1 MKRFLLAQLIILLSL
16 YSSAQEDL
24 VIKGTKKVDKKYT
37 PQQVIDSINK
47 RFPDAKAV
55 AYYETTPATIERGWT
70 VTTED
75 NLNASAD
82 VDYYTVSFKQEGLQY
97 YGLYD
102 RNGQLLECKIQQKLD
117 ELPEPVVA
125 SLKAIA
131 KDYPGYKVVE
141 KNYFK
146 QQNYSKHK
154 EYYEVTAKNG
164 DKVKKLYYKEDGTL
178 IKMK

>member
-1 MKRFLLAQLIILLSL
+1 
-16 YSSAQEDL
+16 
-24 VIKGTKKVDKKYT
+24 
-37 PQQVIDSINK
+37 
-47 RFPDAKAV
+47 
-55 AYYETTPATIERGWT
+55 
-70 VTTED
+70 
-75 NLNASAD
+75 
-82 VDYYTVSFKQEGLQY
+82 
-97 YGLYD
+97 
-102 RNGQLLECKIQQKLD
+102 
-117 ELPEPVVA
+117 
-125 SLKAIA
+125 LKAIA

>member
-1 MKRFLLAQLIILLSL
+1 MKKFLLAQLIVLLSL
-16 YSSAQEDL
+16 CAYAQEDL

-47 RFPDAKAV
+47 RFPNAKAV
-55 AYYETTPATIERGWT
+55 TYYETTPATIERGWS

-75 NLNASAD
+75 NLDASAD

-102 RNGQLLECKIQQKLD
+102 RNGQLLECKIQQKLE

-146 QQNYSKHK
+146 QQNYSKSK
-154 EYYEVTAKNG
+154 EYYEVTAKKGNET
-164 DKVKKLYYKEDGTL
+164 KKLYYKEDGTL

>member
-1 MKRFLLAQLIILLSL
+1 M
-16 YSSAQEDL
+16 
-24 VIKGTKKVDKKYT
+24 
-37 PQQVIDSINK
+37 
-47 RFPDAKAV
+47 
-55 AYYETTPATIERGWT
+55 
-70 VTTED
+70 
-75 NLNASAD
+75 
-82 VDYYTVSFKQEGLQY
+82 
-97 YGLYD
+97 
-102 RNGQLLECKIQQKLD
+102 
-117 ELPEPVVA
+117 VA

>member
-1 MKRFLLAQLIILLSL
+1 MKKFLLAQLVVLFSL
-16 YSSAQEDL
+16 YSSAQQDL
-24 VIKGTKKVDKKYT
+24 VIKCTKKVDKKYT

-47 RFPDAKAV
+47 KFPNAKAV
-55 AYYETTPATIERGWT
+55 TYYETTPATIERGWT

-75 NLNASAD
+75 NLEASSD

-146 QQNYSKHK
+146 QQNYSKNK